1 MFLSRNPLHVKG
13 VGWVGECG
21 APSLGLEVRELFLMW
36 TLIVT
41 LGKSQIS
48 LCLRF
53 PALTSD

>member
-1 MFLSRNPLHVKG
+1 MGKLTVVIVL
-13 VGWVGECG
+13 GWVGECG